1 MKLYIY
7 NFFSK
12 DIEEKECLIEDE
24 IETCFGDVFI
34 RCERFFESIGY
45 INYLSPTFY
54 SLNKLSNSQKQKLKS
69 KIDEEF
75 FQE

>member
-7 NFFSK
+7 NFFSE

-24 IETCFGDVFI
+24 IETDCGDVFI
-34 RCERFFESIGY
+34 HCERFFESIGY

-54 SLNKLSNSQKQKLKS
+54 SLNKLSNPQKQKLKS
-69 KIDEEF
+69 KIDKEF
-75 FQE
+75 L